1 MVDQTITAGKPKP
14 GSRLRAWGLLVIGF
28 SCVWVFAFIVG
39 PWIQDKIPTF
49 RKIVQVIEERDIDAG
64 AYFYSENKESYDGER
79 YLLESLRLGAPEEVG
94 FTLPFIGSIVLC
106 LIILGLGYRYLPMD

>member
-1 MVDQTITAGKPKP
+1 MVDRTITVEKRNP
-14 GSRLRAWGLLVIGF
+14 GSRLRAWSLLVFGF
-28 SCVWVFAFIVG
+28 FCVWVFAFVVG

-64 AYFYSENKESYDGER
+64 AYFYSENKESYDGEQ

-94 FTLPFIGSIVLC
+94 FTLPFIGSIALC
-106 LIILGLGYRYLPMD
+106 FIILWIGYRYLPLD